1 MIVKTPAEM
10 ADKLKPGERLL
21 GLDLGEKT
29 IGLALSDIM
38 RMIAT
43 PLVTLER
50 TKFSADAQT
59 LISLMEKNNV
69 AGLII
74 GLPLNMNGTEG
85 PSAQSTR
92 AFARNLHDKR
102 PIPILF
108 WDERLST
115 TAVTRTLLDA
125 DMSRARRK
133 DVVDKMA
140 ASFILQGVLDAMR
153 RTA

>member
-1 MIVKTPAEM
+1 
-10 ADKLKPGERLL
+10 
-21 GLDLGEKT
+21 
-29 IGLALSDIM
+29 M

-50 TKFSADAQT
+50 TKFSADAQA

-92 AFARNLHDKR
+92 AFARNLDDKR
-102 PIPILF
+102 PMPILF

>member
-1 MIVKTPAEM
+1 VIVKTPAEM

-92 AFARNLHDKR
+92 AFARNLDDKR